1 MEDNLNLQKHPLSNY
16 FERLAT
22 DPRLFSSHV
31 ALFAA
36 LYFFSNDGQPC
47 LPFQVSRPKL
57 MRFSRIKSIA
67 TYHKN
72 INDLIRYG
80 YIEYN
85 PSWHPLKG
93 TQVRL
98 ITRNQKNF

>member
-1 MEDNLNLQKHPLSNY
+1 MENSMNLLRHPLSGY

-22 DPRLFSSHV
+22 DPRLFSSHI
-31 ALFAA
+31 ALFTA
-36 LYFFSNDGQPC
+36 LFFFSNDQHPS

-57 MRFSRIKSIA
+57 MRFSRIRSIA

-72 INDLIRYG
+72 IGDLVRYG
-80 YIEYN
+80 YIEYS

-98 ITRNQKNF
+98 NIENP

>member
-1 MEDNLNLQKHPLSNY
+1 MRNNLNLQNHPLSNY

-22 DPRLFSSHV
+22 DPRLFSSHI

-36 LYFFSNDGQPC
+36 LFYFSNDKCPC
-47 LPFQVSRPKL
+47 LSFQVSRPKL

-72 INDLIRYG
+72 ISDLVHYG

-93 TQVRL
+93 TRVRL
-98 ITRNQKNF
+98 IIEN

>member
-1 MEDNLNLQKHPLSNY
+1 MENNLNLQTHPLSGY

-22 DPRLFSSHV
+22 DPRLFSSHI

-36 LYFFSNDGQPC
+36 LFYFSNDDNPC

-72 INDLIRYG
+72 ISDLISCG
-80 YIEYN
+80 YIEYT

-93 TQVRL
+93 TRVRL
-98 ITRNQKNF
+98 IIENQQNF